1 MSMVL
6 DYNSLL
12 SALGLS
18 GLCVLLTLL
27 GTWLGRRERSFLL
40 SWIFG
45 VFFCLAGIICYT
57 LFLWWPTAVGGAL
70 AMALMQW
77 GFCILYGAAMQFRS
91 GRFPMTRV
99 VAVASVA
106 TLGITAAFLRDYWG
120 VGFILLNL
128 GATVALLATAHQY
141 WIGREESPGILSGIT
156 LLYGMISL
164 SFLLCAI
171 ALVQAGSW
179 VMNTAPDG
187 VAEKINIA
195 TCIIGM
201 TGIGVL
207 SLTAHQARI
216 TFQHRQEA
224 MTDSLTG
231 IFNRRAL
238 FEKYTHKRFQPD
250 MAVLVFDIDRFKAIN
265 DRYGHAVGDTV
276 IQIFSKE
283 LQLAAGVDC
292 VARLGGEEFAAVI
305 ENAPPGRA
313 EWIGERIRRH
323 LQEREIIV
331 DGETIRVT
339 TSVGIS
345 YGTPDGIT
353 FEGLLKQADDA
364 LYSAKRMGRNRIE
377 VALIAAPGAT
387 ASNLA

>member
-1 MSMVL
+1 MML

-18 GLCVLLTLL
+18 GLCLLLTLM
-27 GTWLGRRERSFLL
+27 GTWLGRRESSFLL
-40 SWIFG
+40 SWIVGLFLC
-45 VFFCLAGIICYT
+45 VAGILSYSF
-57 LFLWWPTAVGGAL
+57 FLWWPTTLAGTL
-70 AMALMQW
+70 AMSLMQW
-77 GFCILYGAAMQFRS
+77 GFCVLYGAAVHFRS
-91 GRFPMTRV
+91 GNFPLARV
-99 VAVASVA
+99 VCLASVA
-106 TLGITAAFLRDYWG
+106 SLSITTAFISQYWG

-141 WIGREESPGILSGIT
+141 WIGRAESPGILAGIA
-156 LLYGMISL
+156 LLYGIISL

-171 ALVQAGSW
+171 ALVHAGSW
-179 VMNTAPDG
+179 VMQGAPDG
-187 VAEKINIA
+187 VSEKINIA
-195 TCIIGM
+195 SCIVGM

-216 TFQHRQEA
+216 TLQHRLEA
-224 MTDSLTG
+224 ITDSLTG
-231 IFNRRAL
+231 LFNRRAL
-238 FEKYTHKRFQPD
+238 FEKYSQKHFKAD
-250 MAVLVFDIDRFKAIN
+250 MAVLVFDIDRFKSIN
-265 DRYGHAVGDTV
+265 DQHGHAAGDRV
-276 IQIFSKE
+276 IQTVARE
-283 LQLAAGVDC
+283 LQSAVGVDC

-323 LQEREIIV
+323 LQERDIIV

-345 YGTPDGIT
+345 YGTVDGMT

-377 VALIAAPGAT
+377 VVSNPAIAT
-387 ASNLA
+387 VASHLA